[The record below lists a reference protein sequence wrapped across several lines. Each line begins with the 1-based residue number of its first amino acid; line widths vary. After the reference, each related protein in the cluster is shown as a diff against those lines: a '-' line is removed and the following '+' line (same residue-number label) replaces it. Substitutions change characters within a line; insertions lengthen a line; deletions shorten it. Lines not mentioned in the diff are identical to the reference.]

1 MKTVYP
7 LRNAIK
13 NGTRKIPMHSGNTEE
28 YVSGVYDFW
37 LTDEGSNRYRL
48 HSKHE
53 MRWNDSLAYDVVCPK
68 CGQTLSVC
76 GTPLNYNDLFL
87 YECRNCGKN

>member
-7 LRNAIK
+7 LRNAVK
-13 NGTRKIPMHSGNTEE
+13 NGTRKSPMYSGNTEE
-28 YVSGVYDFW
+28 FVSEIYDFW
-37 LTDEGSNRYRL
+37 LTDEGNNRYRL